1 MVTAN
6 LMASQEKTMIRA
18 VLFVAALCMTSP
30 VFAEGVL
37 DKIKKGAESVG
48 KTIDKGAEAVDDTI
62 TSTSELLS
70 NEATPEETRAKL
82 DAMAGEILDQL
93 LAENPDARPLYD
105 VSAGYAVF
113 DSRKVT
119 VFPVSAG
126 YGRGVAVSKD
136 TGQHTYMNM
145 GTGGVGGAIG
155 IGGFETKFVILF
167 ETPADLDKF
176 INQGYDATAET
187 GAMYGEDKTG
197 ETLRFTDGRSFFVL
211 NKKGWRVSAGAS
223 GTKFWKSPE
232 LN

>member
-1 MVTAN
+1 MP
-6 LMASQEKTMIRA
+6 RA
-18 VLFVAALCMTSP
+18 IFLAVAFCLCGP
-30 VFAEGVL
+30 AIAEGVL
-37 DKIKKGAESVG
+37 DKIKKGAKNTADAIGHGAESVG
-48 KTIDKGAEAVDDTI
+48 NTIDKGAAAVDETI
-62 TSTSELLS
+62 DSTSELLA

-82 DAMAGEILDQL
+82 DVMAGDILDLL
-93 LAENPDARPLYD
+93 LAKNPEAQSLYE
-105 VSAGYAVF
+105 VSAGYAAF
-113 DSRKVT
+113 DSRKIS

-167 ETPADLDKF
+167 ETPADLENF
-176 INQGYDATAET
+176 IAHGYDATAET

-197 ETLRFTDGRSFFVL
+197 ETVRFTDGRSFFVL

-223 GTKFWKSPE
+223 GSKFWKSPE

>member
-1 MVTAN
+1 MPRY
-6 LMASQEKTMIRA
+6 LILA
-18 VLFVAALCMTSP
+18 VA
-30 VFAEGVL
+30 VFLTGPAIAEGVL
-37 DKIKKGAESVG
+37 DKIKKGAENTANAIGRGAEGVG
-48 KTIDKGAEAVDDTI
+48 NTIEKGANAVDETID
-62 TSTSELLS
+62 STSELLR

-82 DAMAGEILDQL
+82 DLMAGEILDQL
-93 LAENPDARPLYD
+93 LAENPQALELYD
-105 VSAGYAVF
+105 VCAGYAVF

-136 TGQHTYMNM
+136 TGQQFYMNM

-167 ETPADLDKF
+167 ETSADLENF
-176 INQGYDATAET
+176 IDHGYDATAET
-187 GAMYGEDKTG
+187 GAMYGEDRAG
-197 ETLRFTDGRSFFVL
+197 DTLRFTDGRSFFVL
-211 NKKGWRVSAGAS
+211 SKKGWRVSAGAS